1 MHSIGQVPLSVL
13 YHPHL
18 IHTLPVFLHAPCS
31 ITAVSLHSP
40 QLGNIHKQEVLETSL
55 AVLNLLSSLKI
66 RAAVL
71 EANMRQ
77 AGKRV
82 PNMTEFVE

>member
-1 MHSIGQVPLSVL
+1 MIDWLGCALSVRDSGCL
-13 YHPHL
+13 SFNRNL
-18 IHTLPVFLHAPCS
+18 KR
-31 ITAVSLHSP
+31 VSLHSP

-55 AVLNLLSSLKI
+55 VVLNLLSSLKI